1 MQMDMQTIDKI
12 IEETAYV
19 RTGGTLEELKCAQY
33 LQAQCKALG
42 YEATLEAFTVPM
54 ATMRKATL
62 TVDGREIPCK
72 GYFCAGSGTV
82 EAPLYYLRD
91 NNPYSLQQCKG
102 KIVMFDGYLGYWK
115 YQDMLENGAV
125 GYISYD
131 GNANYADRD
140 IDQRELR
147 EFVHKGNK
155 LLGVNINA
163 KDAIELVKSGA
174 QTAVITLDQEEYTA
188 DSHNVIL
195 DIPGKNGKYIVFTAH
210 YDSTSL
216 SQGSYDN
223 MSGSIGLLGILEALG
238 KAGCNY
244 GLRFIWCGSEE
255 RGLLGAKAYVADHE
269 EALKDI
275 ALCINL
281 DMIGCIMGKFAACCT
296 TEEKLVGYIQYMASE
311 LGFGCHTY
319 QDVYSSD
326 STPFADKGIPAV
338 SFARW
343 APNNTA
349 TIHNSYDT
357 PAVMSARQMVED
369 IDFIVAFSERMA
381 NAKLC
386 PVAREMPDNMKEKL
400 DEYLLR
406 KRPKNA

>member
-1 MQMDMQTIDKI
+1 MDIKTIERI

-19 RTGGTLEELKCAQY
+19 RTGGTQEELRCALY
-33 LQAQCKALG
+33 LQEECKKLG
-42 YEATLEAFTVPM
+42 FEARLEPFTVDM
-54 ATMRKATL
+54 ANMKVAKL
-62 TVDGREIPCK
+62 TVDGTEIPCK

-82 EAPLYYLRD
+82 EAPVYYLRD
-91 NNPYSLQQCKG
+91 NSPCSLQQCKG
-102 KIVMFDGYLGYWK
+102 KIVMFDGYLGYWR
-115 YQDMLENGAV
+115 YQDLLEYGAV
-125 GYISYD
+125 GFISYD

-147 EFVHKGNK
+147 AFVHKGNK
-155 LLGVNINA
+155 MPGVNINA
-163 KDAIELVKSGA
+163 KDVIALVKSGA
-174 QTAVITLDQEEYTA
+174 KIASITLEQDEYTA

-223 MSGSIGLLGILEALG
+223 MSGSIGLLGIAEAL
-238 KAGCNY
+238 AMQERNY

-255 RGLLGAKAYVADHE
+255 RGLLGSKAYVAAHE
-269 EALKDI
+269 EELKDI
-275 ALCINL
+275 VLCINL

-296 TEEKLVGYIQYMASE
+296 TEEKLVGYIQYLSAE
-311 LGFGCHTY
+311 QGFGCHVY

-343 APNNTA
+343 APGNTA

-357 PAVMSARQMVED
+357 PAVMSGQQMAED
-369 IDFIVAFSERMA
+369 INFIVAFSQRMA
-381 NAKLC
+381 DARYC

-400 DEYLLR
+400 DEYLTR
-406 KRPKNA
+406 KRPKNQ